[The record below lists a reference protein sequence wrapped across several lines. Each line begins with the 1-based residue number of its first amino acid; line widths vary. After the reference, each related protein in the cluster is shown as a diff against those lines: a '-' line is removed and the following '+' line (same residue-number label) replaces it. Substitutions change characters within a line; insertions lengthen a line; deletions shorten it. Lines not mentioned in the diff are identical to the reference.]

1 MAPARPVPAG
11 AARAAVMHELAGPAG
26 GVAGPGLIVAG
37 GLVIGLATVSG
48 AWLAR
53 RHAARRGMCLGAT
66 AGALLVIAGAH
77 LLPDAWAGA
86 RQAALPGWAVPAA
99 AVAAFAAAG
108 VLIRRGCACQAERE
122 AAGGAGAAGA
132 LAGHRLLEG
141 AALALAGSVLVTAAL
156 AVHALAEGLAAG
168 TLLAPGSRRQRL
180 LCLTAMCASPLA
192 GAALAGILPLPGT
205 ARPVLLAVA
214 AGVLGQVAWVS
225 LAAAFHRVRPAWSPA
240 AATLL
245 TAAVT
250 ALAVHGAG

>member
-1 MAPARPVPAG
+1 MNTPVTALDQQYSDP
-11 AARAAVMHELAGPAG
+11 AAVAVSWPETCEILESAELYWISTVRPDGRPHVTPVVAAWIDGAVCFSTGAGEQKFANLRANPH
-26 GVAGPGLIVAG
+26 VV
-37 GLVIGLATVSG
+37 LATVSG

-108 VLIRRGCACQAERE
+108 ALIRRGCACQAERE

-156 AVHALAEGLAAG
+156 AVHALAEGLAAAMRPVPG
-168 TLLAPGSRRQRL
+168 RPHRPGS
-180 LCLTAMCASPLA
+180 A
-192 GAALAGILPLPGT
+192 
-205 ARPVLLAVA
+205 
-214 AGVLGQVAWVS
+214 
-225 LAAAFHRVRPAWSPA
+225 
-240 AATLL
+240 
-245 TAAVT
+245 
-250 ALAVHGAG
+250 